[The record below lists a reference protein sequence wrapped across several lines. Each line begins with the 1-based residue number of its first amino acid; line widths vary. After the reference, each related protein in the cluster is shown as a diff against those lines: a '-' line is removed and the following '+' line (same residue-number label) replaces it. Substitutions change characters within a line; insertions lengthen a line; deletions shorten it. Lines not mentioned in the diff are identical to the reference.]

1 MAIRFLCPKG
11 HRLSSP
17 DDRVGRNGKC
27 PHCGTMFQVPDPSQS
42 ARSAVAEGETLPQAV
57 QILEFYCPNQ
67 HYLTAPLVLQGKRG
81 RCPQCG
87 ATFQIPFLEEGESS
101 RLGMMG
107 AAYGDPALSVP
118 PPPMPPPAPEPEPE
132 ALHLEEPAR
141 SEGTSSARSGPEID
155 FSFVDA
161 AQAQEEP
168 EHADPTS
175 GEHPLAILFEQLW
188 FGNDP
193 EAVVELF
200 LSEGE
205 RLVPQDYSHKLS
217 RGQHGVFATQDRSGT
232 HTITVVPWSEVRR
245 VTVRGLTKLPKAIF
259 E

>member
-27 PHCGTMFQVPDPSQS
+27 PHCGTMFQVPDPAQT
-42 ARSAVAEGETLPQAV
+42 ARSAVAGGETLPQAV

-87 ATFQIPFLEEGESS
+87 ATFQIPHLDEGESS
-101 RLGMMG
+101 RLGMM
-107 AAYGDPALSVP
+107 AAGPDAAMPSVP
-118 PPPMPPPAPEPEPE
+118 PPPMPVPPLETNAES
-132 ALHLEEPAR
+132 LHLDEPAR
-141 SEGTSSARSGPEID
+141 TEGTSSARSGPEID

-168 EHADPTS
+168 ERGDDALR
-175 GEHPLAILFEQLW
+175 EHPLAMLFERLW
-188 FGNDP
+188 YDNDP

-205 RLVPQDYSHKLS
+205 RLVPQHYSHKLS

-232 HTITVVPWSEVRR
+232 HTITVIPWSEVRR
-245 VTVRGLTKLPKAIF
+245 VTVRGLTALPEAIF
-259 E
+259 D